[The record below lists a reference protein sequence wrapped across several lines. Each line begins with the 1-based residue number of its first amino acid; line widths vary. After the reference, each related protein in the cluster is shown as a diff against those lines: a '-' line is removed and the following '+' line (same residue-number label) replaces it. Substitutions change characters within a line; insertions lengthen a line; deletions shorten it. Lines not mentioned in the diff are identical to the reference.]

1 MIGARGG
8 RLNEAESR
16 LILSKIV
23 SGLDDLH
30 STGIVHRDL
39 KAANILIDFKTPI
52 SLGDKK
58 VMTEDLLTFSDE

>member
-1 MIGARGG
+1 
-8 RLNEAESR
+8 
-16 LILSKIV
+16 V